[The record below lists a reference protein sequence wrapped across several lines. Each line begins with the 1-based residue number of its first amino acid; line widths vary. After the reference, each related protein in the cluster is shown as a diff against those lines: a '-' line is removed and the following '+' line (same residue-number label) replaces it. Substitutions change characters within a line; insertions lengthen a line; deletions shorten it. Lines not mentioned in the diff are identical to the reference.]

1 LQSAAGGKIKSDIRL
16 ITQTIL
22 HIIPASGGGIERFA
36 RSVSASEASY
46 SSARTHCF
54 LHVGATHAALEMPEH
69 KSYALFELPSL
80 EDKWPR
86 FVAGLCASYNIDL
99 LHCHVLTR
107 ATIKLLSHAK
117 HYLISL
123 HDVGFIA
130 SNAFEQSTPEPSVDY
145 AWMAMCRPVLQR
157 ARAITAPSNYLQRLF
172 QMHFPDLQAQ
182 VIEPGTKARI
192 EAVPEKIRAAH
203 QKPRIGIVGAIGPHK
218 GGDFLELLLQNDSAR
233 AFDWIVIGYTTQR
246 IFPQFDP
253 ALGLTVHG
261 PFAAEQTAALLDQYE
276 IDLVYFPNRLA
287 ESFSYALSDVWNA
300 GVPVLVPP
308 TGALFERCTKVQGGW
323 ILRAPGDVN
332 GVLSQMQEILAESN
346 ARNYQD
352 ACAAIVANAAIA
364 APGLTTM
371 MRQLSPLYMP
381 EAPALG
387 ASGMPWSSLEVQ
399 DFLRHQLDGVVFRAE
414 NIRLARDYSQSKA
427 YVETLTE
434 QLNELADAKHQ
445 ADGWSAK
452 LEQDCSGF
460 RERNLDIE
468 ADLLALKQAAE
479 ALFVEKQTALH
490 ANQALASTSEAAL
503 ARSIELQTA
512 LDLNHAQLLLQQQHA
527 TAAQLSFDIEQARL
541 SAEISAL
548 APRARR
554 YDKLAALI
562 PAPIKS
568 AIRFLVR
575 LSKQVIK

>member
-1 LQSAAGGKIKSDIRL
+1 M

-36 RSVSASEASY
+36 RSISRSEASY

-54 LHVGATHAALEMPEH
+54 LHVGSTHAALEMPEQNR
-69 KSYALFELPSL
+69 YALFELPKL
-80 EDKWPR
+80 EQKWPR
-86 FVAGLCASYNIDL
+86 FIAGLCASYEIDL
-99 LHCHVLTR
+99 LHCHVLTPV
-107 ATIKLLSHAK
+107 TVKLLASAK
-117 HYLISL
+117 NYLISL

-130 SNAFEQSTPEPSVDY
+130 SNAFEQTTPEPTVDY
-145 AWMAMCRPVLQR
+145 LWLAKCRRVLQR
-157 ARAITAPSNYLQRLF
+157 ARAITAPSNYLQQLF
-172 QMHFPDLQAQ
+172 QRHFPDLAAM
-182 VIEPGTKARI
+182 VIEPGTAEPSELAPKKVLQKAW
-192 EAVPEKIRAAH
+192 ASH

-218 GGDFLELLLQNDSAR
+218 GGDFLELLLQNEAAR
-233 AFDWIVIGYTTQR
+233 AFDWTVIGYTTQR
-246 IFPQFDP
+246 IFPQHDP

-261 PFAAEQTAALLDQYE
+261 PFAAEQTAALLEQYE

-287 ESFSYALSDVWNA
+287 ESFSYALSDVWHA
-300 GVPVLVPP
+300 GVPVLVPA

-323 ILRAPGDVN
+323 VLRAPSDVN

-352 ACAAIVANAAIA
+352 VCAAIVANAAIA
-364 APGLTTM
+364 APGLTAM
-371 MRQLSPLYMP
+371 MRKLTPLYAP
-381 EAPALG
+381 DAPALD
-387 ASGMPWSSLEVQ
+387 ASGMPWSSVEVQ

-427 YVETLTE
+427 YVETLTQ
-434 QLNELADAKHQ
+434 QLDELADAKTQ
-445 ADGWSAK
+445 ADAWSAK

-460 RERNLDIE
+460 RARNLAIE
-468 ADLLALKQAAE
+468 ADLSSLKQAADT
-479 ALFVEKQTALH
+479 LFLEKQNALH
-490 ANQALASTSEAAL
+490 AHQALERANALVLAEVANLQAAL
-503 ARSIELQTA
+503 TQSQAHIA
-512 LDLNHAQLLLQQQHA
+512 LLQQQA
-527 TAAQLSFDIEQARL
+527 IAAQHSFDAEQHRL
-541 SAEISAL
+541 TEEINAL

-575 LSKQVIK
+575 R